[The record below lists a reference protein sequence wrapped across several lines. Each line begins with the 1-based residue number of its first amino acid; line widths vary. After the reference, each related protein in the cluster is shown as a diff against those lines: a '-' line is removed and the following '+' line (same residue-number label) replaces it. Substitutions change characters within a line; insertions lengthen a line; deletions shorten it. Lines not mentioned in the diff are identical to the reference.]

1 MDGRT
6 NRIPPFSVV
15 LIMVALS
22 LIGVASLRRLNIQ
35 YTPTAEER
43 TLTVS
48 FNYPNASAETVES
61 EATSK
66 LEGVLSGLDQVSGV
80 SSTSSKGE
88 GTIQVSFNKGT
99 DMDAARFEAASAVR
113 NIRSSL
119 PREITYPTISRGSGE
134 SVSRVSYLV
143 KGDIPSREISRYLN
157 EHVLSPLAAVPGV
170 DKVEIGG
177 GVPFQWVITFDAH
190 KATSAGI
197 TADEIAS
204 AFRSYYGSE
213 IVGMARTGDGMMSV
227 RLEEEGGPDFGAV
240 PVKNVRGGP
249 REERRR

>member
-43 TLTVS
+43 TLRRLNIQYTPTAEERTLTVS
-48 FNYPNASAETVES
+48 FNYPNASAETVEA

-66 LEGVLSGLDQVSGV
+66 LEGVLSGLDHVSGV
-80 SSTSSKGE
+80 SSTSSKGG

-177 GVPFQWVITFDAH
+177 GVPFHWVITFDAT
-190 KATSAGI
+190 KAASGPGPA
-197 TADEIAS
+197 TA
-204 AFRSYYGSE
+204 
-213 IVGMARTGDGMMSV
+213 
-227 RLEEEGGPDFGAV
+227 
-240 PVKNVRGGP
+240 
-249 REERRR
+249 

>member
-22 LIGVASLRRLNIQ
+22 LIGVASIRRLNIQ

-48 FNYPNASAETVES
+48 FNYPNASAETVEA

-66 LEGVLSGLDQVSGV
+66 LEGVLSGLDHVSGV
-80 SSTSSKGE
+80 SSTSSKGG

-177 GVPFQWVITFDAH
+177 GVPFHWVITFDAPLGDH
-190 KATSAGI
+190 
-197 TADEIAS
+197 
-204 AFRSYYGSE
+204 FRRHEGSL
-213 IVGMARTGDGMMSV
+213 GRDNGGRDRQ
-227 RLEEEGGPDFGAV
+227 RLPLLLWL
-240 PVKNVRGGP
+240 R
-249 REERRR
+249 ERRHGQDRGWHDVRAPGGGERA

>member
-22 LIGVASLRRLNIQ
+22 LIGMASIRRLNIQ

-48 FNYPNASAETVES
+48 FNYPNASAETVEA

-66 LEGVLSGLDQVSGV
+66 LEGVLSGLDHVSGV

-113 NIRSSL
+113 NIWSSL

-134 SVSRVSYLV
+134 SVSRVPCQGRHSLQ
-143 KGDIPSREISRYLN
+143 GDLTLP
-157 EHVLSPLAAVPGV
+157 
-170 DKVEIGG
+170 
-177 GVPFQWVITFDAH
+177 
-190 KATSAGI
+190 
-197 TADEIAS
+197 
-204 AFRSYYGSE
+204 
-213 IVGMARTGDGMMSV
+213 
-227 RLEEEGGPDFGAV
+227 
-240 PVKNVRGGP
+240 
-249 REERRR
+249 